1 VVLAIGAIFAGLLN
15 VPEREH
21 NLATFL
27 GTSPSFH
34 QGYEKAAA
42 NPEYKEPVAAAP
54 MGQLATNEALK
65 KNNPDYRAM
74 EEHESA
80 TEWTLMFVSGFI
92 SIAGIFVAY
101 ILHLKE
107 RRKGEQLPEKFQLL
121 ARLFEAKYW
130 VDEIYQAAIVE
141 PLRSLGRA
149 FFAIDRIVVDGIV
162 WAISFIPQASGWAL
176 KLTTQR
182 GYLQGYA
189 ATMLFGIAVILLII
203 FL

>member
-1 VVLAIGAIFAGLLN
+1 
-15 VPEREH
+15 
-21 NLATFL
+21 
-27 GTSPSFH
+27 
-34 QGYEKAAA
+34 A
-42 NPEYKEPVAAAP
+42 NPQYKDPVAALP
-54 MGQLATNEALK
+54 FGQIEANEELVKA
-65 KNNPDYRAM
+65 NPDYRAM
-74 EEHESA
+74 EEHDA
-80 TEWTLMFVSGFI
+80 QTHVTLMFVSGFI
-92 SIAGIFVAY
+92 SIAGIFLAF

-107 RRKGEQLPEKFQLL
+107 RRKGEELPEKFPLL
-121 ARLFEAKYW
+121 ARLWEAKYW

-189 ATMLFGIAVILLII
+189 ATMLFGVAVILLII